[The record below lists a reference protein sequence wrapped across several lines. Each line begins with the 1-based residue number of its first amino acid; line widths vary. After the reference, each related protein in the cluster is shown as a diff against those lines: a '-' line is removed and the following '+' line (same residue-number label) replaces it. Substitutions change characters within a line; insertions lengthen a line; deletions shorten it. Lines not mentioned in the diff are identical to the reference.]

1 MLRDGLTLGIA
12 IGALALW
19 GCKKG
24 PATEPVTVAA
34 AADLAFAFR
43 DLGPLYEKATGQP
56 VIFSFGSTGILA
68 KQIAEGAPFDAFAAA
83 NASFADEAVSSGAC
97 LADSRTP
104 YATGRIVVYRANG
117 AAVAPKTLAELTDPR
132 ITKIAIANPEHAPYG
147 HAAKEAMQHV
157 GVWDAVSAKVVY
169 GENVQQ
175 ALQFAQSGNA
185 DVAIV
190 ALSRLIR
197 PALRGLRALRR
208 RARRHAQVRVPL
220 AGSVEYFLARESYNT
235 LTPLLLSLQIALL
248 ATTVAAVLGIA
259 VAALLANVAFPGRD
273 WVDVVVTA
281 PIILPPT
288 VLGYYVLVSIGRRSG
303 IGHVIE
309 SVFGSPI
316 VFTRTGAVVAASVGA
331 LPLVVKSGRAAIE
344 AVDTTLVRAARS
356 LGAGPF
362 RAFVTVQLPL
372 AGRGVLA
379 AVMLAFARSLGDFGV
394 TLMVAGDIPG
404 QTQTASL
411 ALYDAIQEH
420 QDRAALGLALSL
432 TAIGVTVLYTVN
444 KLASARDAR

>member
-1 MLRDGLTLGIA
+1 MLRDGLTRGIA

-19 GCKKG
+19 DCKKA

-147 HAAKEAMQHV
+147 HAAKEAMQRV

-169 GENVQQ
+169 GQNVQQ

-190 ALSRLIR
+190 ALSLAIVT
-197 PALRGLRALRR
+197 PGAWTLVPGDLHDPIDQVMVACSHGRG
-208 RARRHAQVRVPL
+208 
-220 AGSVEYFLARESYNT
+220 G
-235 LTPLLLSLQIALL
+235 
-248 ATTVAAVLGIA
+248 AA
-259 VAALLANVAFPGRD
+259 
-273 WVDVVVTA
+273 
-281 PIILPPT
+281 
-288 VLGYYVLVSIGRRSG
+288 SGRRFVDFVRSD
-303 IGHVIE
+303 
-309 SVFGSPI
+309 
-316 VFTRTGAVVAASVGA
+316 A
-331 LPLVVKSGRAAIE
+331 GRA
-344 AVDTTLVRAARS
+344 
-356 LGAGPF
+356 
-362 RAFVTVQLPL
+362 
-372 AGRGVLA
+372 
-379 AVMLAFARSLGDFGV
+379 VMRKYGFLL
-394 TLMVAGDIPG
+394 PG
-404 QTQTASL
+404 Q
-411 ALYDAIQEH
+411 
-420 QDRAALGLALSL
+420 LS
-432 TAIGVTVLYTVN
+432 TF
-444 KLASARDAR
+444 

>member
-190 ALSRLIR
+190 ALSLAIVT
-197 PALRGLRALRR
+197 PGAWTLVPGDLHDPIDQVMVACSHGRGGA
-208 RARRHAQVRVPL
+208 
-220 AGSVEYFLARESYNT
+220 SS
-235 LTPLLLSLQIALL
+235 
-248 ATTVAAVLGIA
+248 
-259 VAALLANVAFPGRD
+259 
-273 WVDVVVTA
+273 
-281 PIILPPT
+281 
-288 VLGYYVLVSIGRRSG
+288 GRR
-303 IGHVIE
+303 
-309 SVFGSPI
+309 F
-316 VFTRTGAVVAASVGA
+316 
-331 LPLVVKSGRAAIE
+331 
-344 AVDTTLVRAARS
+344 VDFVRSDAAR
-356 LGAGPF
+356 
-362 RAFVTVQLPL
+362 
-372 AGRGVLA
+372 
-379 AVMLAFARSLGDFGV
+379 AVMRKYGFLL
-394 TLMVAGDIPG
+394 PG
-404 QTQTASL
+404 Q
-411 ALYDAIQEH
+411 
-420 QDRAALGLALSL
+420 LS
-432 TAIGVTVLYTVN
+432 TF
-444 KLASARDAR
+444 

>member
-1 MLRDGLTLGIA
+1 MMRYGLAVGVGI
-12 IGALALW
+12 GMVLA
-19 GCKKG
+19 GCKKA

-169 GENVQQ
+169 GQNVQQ

-190 ALSRLIR
+190 ALSLAIVT
-197 PALRGLRALRR
+197 PGAWTLVPGDLHDPIDQVMVACSHGRGGAASGRRFVDFVRSDAARALMRKY
-208 RARRHAQVRVPL
+208 
-220 AGSVEYFLARESYNT
+220 GFL
-235 LTPLLLSLQIALL
+235 L
-248 ATTVAAVLGIA
+248 
-259 VAALLANVAFPGRD
+259 
-273 WVDVVVTA
+273 
-281 PIILPPT
+281 
-288 VLGYYVLVSIGRRSG
+288 
-303 IGHVIE
+303 
-309 SVFGSPI
+309 
-316 VFTRTGAVVAASVGA
+316 
-331 LPLVVKSGRAAIE
+331 
-344 AVDTTLVRAARS
+344 
-356 LGAGPF
+356 
-362 RAFVTVQLPL
+362 
-372 AGRGVLA
+372 
-379 AVMLAFARSLGDFGV
+379 
-394 TLMVAGDIPG
+394 PG
-404 QTQTASL
+404 Q
-411 ALYDAIQEH
+411 
-420 QDRAALGLALSL
+420 LS
-432 TAIGVTVLYTVN
+432 TF
-444 KLASARDAR
+444 